1 MNNSHQYNPSWN
13 PNWFLS
19 VILDNH
25 IDAMVA
31 RYSCLLTLRLDFFYK
46 KDTPHYL
53 HQDHHA
59 LERDLRLLMNKM
71 MQKAAVVGYFWVIEW
86 TVDHGFHAH
95 AAYWL
100 DGHQTQR
107 SYPFA
112 LQAGELWKE
121 LTQQE
126 GYFNIC
132 QFKEPYKADINIPV
146 RYNEPTS
153 ILNIRR
159 VLSYLTKEEQKEG
172 LCSYGCNEVP
182 HRPMSGRPRKAMG
195 TISVN

>member
-1 MNNSHQYNPSWN
+1 
-13 PNWFLS
+13 
-19 VILDNH
+19 
-25 IDAMVA
+25 
-31 RYSCLLTLRLDFFYK
+31 
-46 KDTPHYL
+46 
-53 HQDHHA
+53 
-59 LERDLRLLMNKM
+59 MNKM
-71 MQKAAVVGYFWVIEW
+71 MQKSAIVGYFWVIEW
-86 TVDHGFHAH
+86 TADHGFHAH

-112 LQAGELWKE
+112 QQAGELWKE

-146 RYNEPTS
+146 RYNEPAS

-182 HRPMSGRPRKAMG
+182 QRPSSGRPRKAMD
-195 TISVN
+195 TISEK

>member
-1 MNNSHQYNPSWN
+1 MDCRPWLPCTCSILAGWTSNAKI
-13 PNWFLS
+13 LS
-19 VILDNH
+19 
-25 IDAMVA
+25 
-31 RYSCLLTLRLDFFYK
+31 
-46 KDTPHYL
+46 
-53 HQDHHA
+53 
-59 LERDLRLLMNKM
+59 
-71 MQKAAVVGYFWVIEW
+71 
-86 TVDHGFHAH
+86 
-95 AAYWL
+95 
-100 DGHQTQR
+100 
-107 SYPFA
+107 FA

-182 HRPMSGRPRKAMG
+182 QRPMSGRPRKAMD
-195 TISVN
+195 TISEN